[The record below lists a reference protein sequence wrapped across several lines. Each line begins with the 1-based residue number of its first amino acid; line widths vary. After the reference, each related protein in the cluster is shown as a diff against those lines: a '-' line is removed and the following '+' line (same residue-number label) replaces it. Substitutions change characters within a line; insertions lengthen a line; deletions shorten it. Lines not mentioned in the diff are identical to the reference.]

1 MTMLKKLA
9 LGATVALMTM
19 SSAQAAEKVT
29 VLLDWFINPDHAPIM
44 VAEQIGAFKEAG
56 LEVEIVPPADPS
68 MPPRLV
74 AAKQADLAISYQPQ
88 LYMYAEQGLPL
99 VRIGTL
105 VKSPLNTVLSLG
117 KSNIKSMADFKGKK
131 IGYSVSGV
139 EEATLGTMLAKDG
152 LTLKDV
158 TMVNVNFALVSAL
171 MSGQVDGVIGGYR
184 NFEAN
189 ELKDHGANPTV
200 FKIEDFGVPAYDEL
214 IILANK
220 DNATDPKYKKFLDAL
235 KKGTEYLLAHPDETW
250 DAFAKAHKDLD
261 NKLNKTAWTET
272 LPMFA
277 TDPAKLD
284 VARYEAYGK
293 FLADNKLIK
302 AELPVA
308 DYAVELK

>member
-1 MTMLKKLA
+1 MLKKVT
-9 LGATVALMTM
+9 LGAAVALMTM
-19 SSAQAAEKVT
+19 TSAHAADKVT

-44 VAEQIGAFKEAG
+44 VAEQIGAFKDAG
-56 LEVEIVPPADPS
+56 LDVEIVPPADPS

-105 VKSPLNTVLSLG
+105 VNSPLNTVLSLG

-139 EEATLGTMLAKDG
+139 EEATLGTMLQKDG

-171 MSGQVDGVIGGYR
+171 MAGQVDGVIGGYR

-189 ELKDHGANPTV
+189 ELKDHGADPTV

-220 DNATDPKYKKFLDAL
+220 DNSSDPKYKKFLDAL
-235 KKGTEYLLAHPDETW
+235 KKGTEYLIAHPDETW
-250 DAFAKAHKDLD
+250 EAFAKTHKDLD
-261 NKLNKTAWTET
+261 NKLNKTAWAET
-272 LPMFA
+272 IPMFS

-302 AELPVA
+302 KELPVS
-308 DYAVELK
+308 DYAIELK